1 MASATYDPDGG
12 WGRWARLAIPAVIL
26 ALVGWA
32 VWIFAHQEA
41 GVTREEARVSTLIP
55 VQEPPPP
62 PPPQVKPPEPKPVE
76 TPVPQPTPQPP
87 QPQPQAQPQP
97 SQPTTGQNAVTEN
110 GPAQAGSDAFNIGA
124 GSGGGGRGQ
133 GGAGGFV
140 ETAGIYGQYAR
151 GPMTQA
157 IHADELLRGKS
168 FAAEARLWFDA
179 AGRITRVEVTRGS
192 GTAAYDAEIR
202 RVLLALRGL
211 RAPSSTA
218 LGQMPIRFSIDE
230 RSAS

>member
-1 MASATYDPDGG
+1 VSYPTYDPDGG
-12 WGRWARLAIPAVIL
+12 WRRWARLAIPAVIL

-41 GVTREEARVSTLIP
+41 GVTREQARISTLIP

-76 TPVPQPTPQPP
+76 TPVPQPTPQ
-87 QPQPQAQPQP
+87 QPQPQPQP
-97 SQPTTGQNAVTEN
+97 SQPSPQPTQGQNAVTEN

-140 ETAGIYGQYAR
+140 ETAGIYGQYVR

-157 IHADELLRGKS
+157 IHADAFLRGKS
-168 FAAEARLWFDA
+168 YTAEARVWFDA
-179 AGRITRVEVTRGS
+179 QGRITKVEFVHSTGM
-192 GTAAYDAEIR
+192 AAYDAAIQR
-202 RVLLALRGL
+202 TLLALKGL

-218 LGQMPIRFSIDE
+218 LGQMPVRFSIDE